1 VAKLVGAI
9 NYLHTQKI
17 MHCDLKFEN
26 IMLEDESED
35 AQIKVIDFGLSRKF
49 RKGQRLRGRVGT
61 TYTMSPE
68 VFRKEYD
75 KQADMWS
82 IGVIAFMLL
91 SGEKPFWGENTEHV
105 REQVMNA
112 DYNFDAPA
120 WKGVSMEAKEFI
132 SYLLQVD
139 PSKRY
144 TATDALRSPWL
155 TEFAKRKT
163 STLRP
168 SVVSRLYYRMDEFST
183 AGEFRK
189 LALQAIAHKATS
201 EEIVKLRKVFDAMDE
216 EKDGEITLHN
226 MKNALCSQYSEKE
239 IEDVF
244 RGIDVDSSGTINYTE
259 FIAATL
265 EEHGRIEEQR
275 IAEAFDLFDVE
286 GKGHVSSCVS

>member
-49 RKGQRLRGRVGT
+49 RKGQRLMGQVGT

-68 VFRKEYD
+68 VFRKVYD

-82 IGVIAFMLL
+82 IGVITFMLL
-91 SGEKPFWGENTEHV
+91 SGEKPFWGENTDNV
-105 REQVMNA
+105 REQVMDA
-112 DYNFDAPA
+112 DYNFDTPA

-132 SYLLQVD
+132 SHLLQVD

-155 TEFAKRKT
+155 AEFPESKA

-168 SVVSRLYYRMDEFST
+168 SVTSRLYYRMDKFST

-201 EEIVKLRKVFDAMDE
+201 EEIVKLREVFDAMDE

-226 MKNALCSQYSEKE
+226 MKTALCSQHSENE
-239 IEDVF
+239 IENVF
-244 RGIDVDSSGTINYTE
+244 RGIDCDSNGTINYTE

-265 EEHGRIEEQR
+265 ISLTRK
-275 IAEAFDLFDVE
+275 AKDM
-286 GKGHVSSCVS
+286 